1 MPNIYDLA
9 HGLAKGLKESEEFKT
24 LKVAQEQMEAEETSK
39 KMFNDFR
46 QTQMDMQM
54 KQMQGQEISQ
64 EEMEKANQLFETIKL
79 NPAISSLL
87 DSEQRLSVI
96 IEDINKIIFA
106 PIQEIYKEEEQE
118 QK

>member
-1 MPNIYDLA
+1 MSNIYDLA
-9 HGLAKGLKESEEFKT
+9 HSLAKGLKESEEFKT
-24 LKVAQEQMEAEETSK
+24 LKTSQELMESEETSK

-46 QTQMDMQM
+46 QTQMDLQM

-79 NPAISSLL
+79 NPAISRLL

-96 IEDINKIIFA
+96 IEDINKIIFE
-106 PIQEIYKEEEQE
+106 PIQEIYKEEEQG
-118 QK
+118 Q